1 MLHEQRRE
9 RVRVELVRARLVEG
23 SEGKRVGDS
32 FGSNAITIVIGVTA
46 TNGTD
51 ERLEQHVGVRSGR
64 PWLWFGLAVAAAWGL
79 LIAHHLLAG
88 HSHQHATAGTVLAMW
103 LLMVLA
109 MMAPTAV
116 PVLASLRDI
125 VRHDSLVPWW
135 TFLGGYLIVWSGVA
149 AVMAVGQWWLAEI
162 GLLDPSGASTSRWL
176 TAGLLL
182 AAGGYQFSTLKH
194 RCQTECERPMTFFW
208 RHWRSGVGGA
218 LRMGLRHG
226 AVCVGCCWMLMLL
239 AFVGGAANIWFMLL
253 CTVVMVVEKVPAVGR
268 RVAAP
273 LGAALL
279 VGGALMAVA
288 AVAAPT
294 EPPTH
299 RHTGSVTIESNNGED
314 HHGTLVDRG

>member
-1 MLHEQRRE
+1 MM
-9 RVRVELVRARLVEG
+9 
-23 SEGKRVGDS
+23 
-32 FGSNAITIVIGVTA
+32 A

-51 ERLEQHVGVRSGR
+51 ERIGVRTDARLGR
-64 PWLWFGLAVAAAWGL
+64 PWRWFGLAVAAAWAL
-79 LIAHHLLAG
+79 LIAHHLCAG
-88 HSHQHATAGTVLAMW
+88 HSHQHAGAGTVLAMW

-135 TFLGGYLIVWSGVA
+135 TFLAGYLVVWSGVA
-149 AVMAVGQWWLAEI
+149 TMMAAGQWWLADI
-162 GLLDPSGASTSRWL
+162 GLLDPTGASTSRWL

-208 RHWRSGVGGA
+208 RHWRSGTIGA
-218 LRMGLRHG
+218 LRMGVRHG

-239 AFVGGAANIWFMLL
+239 AFVAGAANIWFMVL
-253 CTVVMVVEKVPAVGR
+253 CTVVMAAEKVPTLGR
-268 RVAAP
+268 RVAVP

-279 VGGALMAVA
+279 VSGALMAVA
-288 AVAAPT
+288 AVAAGDT
-294 EPPTH
+294 
-299 RHTGSVTIESNNGED
+299 SSSNYREE
-314 HHGTLVDRG
+314 HHGALVDRG